1 MDKIYNKKNRNR
13 NIRFIA
19 IIVASI
25 MLSSATLVFLGTD
38 EAAAAP
44 DYSYI
49 VSKNTSGK
57 TVVKS
62 AYGYTAYSSSTSNKA
77 IQWAIDHSAS
87 GKTVLINAGT
97 YALMSGLTM
106 KRGVTLSGV
115 GDNTVL
121 RNGEIDVFTSNVV
134 IQSLRMEGT
143 CHILIASKR
152 AAISNIVVQ
161 DVSATTGVTPEVF
174 SVKAATYKVS
184 YVKFIRDTVTN
195 SAANGFT
202 INGEGPVSD
211 ILFDSCKAI
220 SNGLTN
226 RPNDWV
232 VGFALDGSNS
242 LMQNVKMVN
251 CEASYSWESGF
262 FLSPSISKT
271 GVVLQD
277 CVANYNGQKPNAQ
290 EGYGYL
296 LDSSVSMIDSTGVGN
311 KGGLTNLQPA
321 PQPVEKKEST
331 MTITVPSS
339 SINTGSSMVAS
350 GVLSSESS
358 SGSVLISGATVR
370 LSVKLPDGTNVN
382 PVEGS
387 TAVTDLSGRFTMS
400 YAPATAGTVTF
411 AATFDGDGSYDGTSA
426 SVSFT
431 AVAPAPQKTASSVT
445 LTLASSNVETGSSL
459 HADGVLKGSSPIPDA
474 TVSLAVTLP
483 DGNTANPEKG
493 ATAVTDAY
501 GRFSMDY
508 VPSTAG
514 TYKFTATFGGNEQ
527 YIGSSTSASFN
538 VVAPTPTPTTTYDY
552 IVSNNVVKGP
562 TGSTAY
568 TGSSF
573 TAALNWACTQ
583 TGRVV
588 YVPAGSYSLSDN
600 INFASGVTLMG
611 DGAMSTVFTFTTKSM
626 KYADYSDASFHVKD
640 VDGVTLKQFGITGQG
655 CVRLSS
661 TSGTHGGHVVQDV
674 TVWDTN
680 YMVVNAFG
688 TWVSRG
694 TGASVNDIKFI
705 RCVAYNVGGN
715 GFAIMGNFPWST
727 GTAGTQHNIYF
738 EDCKA
743 LYCGYTNDIW
753 DWTVGFDLVEQCHID
768 KVTLVRC
775 EASYN
780 WESGFH
786 LEYGPTVTD
795 CVFQDC
801 VANYNGQ
808 SYSDPR
814 GAVWGA
820 GYLTFGYQDVT
831 KTRCTGIGNAGGTF
845 YSADRYP
852 VEQKTV
858 SGYGYTYSVSGTT
871 VKNTGGTTVYT
882 GSSFTT
888 ALQWACSQ
896 ANAVV
901 RIPGGTYSVTGQIT
915 LASGVCLYG
924 GIDLNEWFSS
934 PGSPTILNFPGT
946 SADEG
951 FAIHNVDNVRMNL
964 LRINNGNVEITADGG
979 DTVSNIKLRGLIVNE
994 ASSLHPAAIY
1004 SYCASGSTIDGL
1016 DIGACEA
1023 KAAHTDGF
1031 RFAGAG
1037 SSTNA
1042 WLKNLKLT
1050 CCNALSCGQTSPRYG
1065 DSVGFRLGEGVNIQ
1079 TVTVVGCDA
1088 EYSYCSGFYFST
1100 GSQISG
1106 SLTDCEA
1113 QYNGQKGDTANGAG
1127 YQLNGYPVTMTNCV
1141 GTGNIGPLV
1150 RA

>member
-1 MDKIYNKKNRNR
+1 MNKIYNYLNRKR
-13 NIRFIA
+13 NVRFIA

-25 MLSSATLVFLGTD
+25 MLSSATLVFIGTD
-38 EAAAAP
+38 EAAAAT

-49 VSKNTSGK
+49 LSKNSSGK
-57 TVVKS
+57 TIVKS
-62 AYGYTAYSSSTSNKA
+62 ASDFIAYSSSDSRKA

-87 GKTVLINAGT
+87 GKTILISAGT
-97 YALMSGLTM
+97 YTLMSGLNV

-115 GDNTVL
+115 GDTTVL
-121 RNGEIDVFTSNVV
+121 NNGEIGVFASNVV
-134 IQSLRMEGT
+134 VKSLRMEGT
-143 CHILIASKR
+143 CHVLIASKT
-152 AAISNIVVQ
+152 AAISYIVVQ
-161 DVSATTGVTPEVF
+161 DVSATTGVIPEVF
-174 SVKAATYKVS
+174 SVKASSYKVS
-184 YVKFIRDTVTN
+184 NVKFIRDTVAD

-202 INGEGPVSD
+202 INGNGPVSD

-220 SNGLTN
+220 RNGLTN

-242 LMQNVKMVN
+242 LIQNVKMTR

-262 FLSPSISKT
+262 FLSPWISKT

-277 CVANYNGQKPNAQ
+277 CVASYNGQKPDAL

-296 LDSSVSMIDSTGVGN
+296 IDSSVSMINSTGVGN

-321 PQPVEKKEST
+321 PQPVEKEEST
-331 MTITVPSS
+331 ITITVPSS

-350 GVLSSESS
+350 GVLSSTGS
-358 SGSVLISGATVR
+358 SGSVLISGASVR
-370 LSVKLPDGTNVN
+370 LSVKLPDGTIVN

-387 TAVTDLSGRFTMS
+387 TAVTDSSGRFTIS
-400 YAPATAGTVTF
+400 YAPATAGVVTYT
-411 AATFDGDGSYDGTSA
+411 ANFDGDSNYNGASA

-431 AVAPAPQKTASSVT
+431 AVAPTPQKAASTVI
-445 LTLASSNVETGSSL
+445 LTLATSSVQTGSSL
-459 HADGVLKGSSPIPDA
+459 HADGVLKGSYPIPDA
-474 TVSLAVTLP
+474 AVSLVVTLP
-483 DGNTANPEKG
+483 DGRSANPEQG
-493 ATAVTDAY
+493 ATAVTDAS

-508 VPSTAG
+508 VPATAG
-514 TYKFTATFGGNEQ
+514 TYRFTATFGGNDL
-527 YIGSSTSASFN
+527 YLGSSMSASFSA
-538 VVAPTPTPTTTYDY
+538 VAPTPPPTTTYDY
-552 IVSNNVVKGP
+552 IVSSNVVKGP

-583 TGRVV
+583 AGKVV
-588 YVPAGSYSLSDN
+588 YVPAGSYPLSDN

-611 DGAMSTVFTFTTKSM
+611 DGATSTVFTFTTTSM
-626 KYADYSDASFHVKD
+626 KYSDYSDASFHVKD

-674 TVWDTN
+674 TIWDTN
-680 YMVVNAFG
+680 FMVVNAFG

-814 GAVWGA
+814 GAVWGC
-820 GYLTFGYQDVT
+820 GYLYFGYQDVT
-831 KTRCTGIGNAGGTF
+831 RTGCTGVGNAGGTT
-845 YSADRYP
+845 YSKDLYP
-852 VEQKTV
+852 YDQKGV
-858 SGYGYTYSVSGTT
+858 AGYGYTYSVSGTT
-871 VKNTGGTTVYT
+871 VKNTAGTTVYT
-882 GSSFTT
+882 GSSFTA

-901 RIPGGTYSVTGQIT
+901 RIPGGTYSVTGRIT

-951 FAIHNVDNVRMNL
+951 FAIHNVDDVRMNL

-1004 SYCASGSTIDGL
+1004 SYCAGGSTIDGL

-1031 RFAGAG
+1031 RFTGAG

-1042 WLKNLKLT
+1042 LLKNLMLT
-1050 CCNALSCGQTSPRYG
+1050 CCNALNCGQTSPRYG
-1065 DSVGFRLGEGVNIQ
+1065 DSVGFRFGEGVNIQ

-1113 QYNGQKGDTANGAG
+1113 RYNGQKGDAVNGAG
-1127 YQLNGYPVTMTNCV
+1127 YQLNGYSMTMTNCV
-1141 GTGNIGPLV
+1141 GTGNAGSLV
-1150 RA
+1150 SA